1 MEDKRVY
8 IFKFKEAQT
17 KLRELL
23 KGTFLTGLDPNE
35 QSMIFMNDPPL
46 KGRLL
51 LRLEDL
57 LKMELDQA
65 TDEDV
70 IDTLDSALV
79 YVQRMRIATEQL
91 RTAESMTVPS
101 RYEPTP
107 PELPP
112 YPDFPPPEY
121 PTAPPSEPPMYPY
134 LPRPSPVVPSV
145 LPTPTAFVPPVERTR
160 SRYFFALS
168 VPANASQEQKAAAQQ
183 FVDELERL
191 AVLVETHGERFPGLA
206 QVLEP
211 ILDKVKPPVK
221 YYGAGFMAIRNFLN
235 GRISEVFTTPASEVQ
250 EERLGTLNALIGQVH
265 TIMLCYYRIR
275 RLFNISTVEEDEAK
289 AKAQGQTPS
298 KGWSLFGDEISDDN
312 Q

>member
-1 MEDKRVY
+1 MLEFQFR
-8 IFKFKEAQT
+8 EAQ
-17 KLRELL
+17 RELQRIL
-23 KGTFLTGLDPNE
+23 RSLSLNIPGFSPEEISIIYNNPPPIKDP
-35 QSMIFMNDPPL
+35 
-46 KGRLL
+46 LL
-51 LRLEDL
+51 LRLESYLTKDI
-57 LKMELDQA
+57 ENS

-70 IDTLDSALV
+70 SETLETVLF
-79 YVQRMRIATEQL
+79 YVQKMLILNKSIRAL
-91 RTAESMTVPS
+91 PSAEVRPAPSAPPQTVVYPS
-101 RYEPTP
+101 
-107 PELPP
+107 LPP
-112 YPDFPPPEY
+112 FQLPPP
-121 PTAPPSEPPMYPY
+121 
-134 LPRPSPVVPSV
+134 PSV